1 MNKEYTELLKYLS
14 SKIQEEMMVMKDDM
28 AMGKAKDFSDYK
40 YAAGIYRGLIMANTI
55 LTDTIERMKNE

>member
-14 SKIQEEMMVMKDDM
+14 SKIQEEMTVMKDDM
-28 AMGKAKDFSDYK
+28 AMGKAKDFGDYK

-55 LTDTIERMKNE
+55 LTDTVERMKNE

>member
-14 SKIQEEMMVMKDDM
+14 SKIQEEMTVMKDDM
-28 AMGKAKDFSDYK
+28 AMGKAKDFGDYK

-55 LTDTIERMKNE
+55 LADTAERMKNE

>member
-14 SKIQEEMMVMKDDM
+14 SKIQEEMTVMKDDM
-28 AMGKAKDFSDYK
+28 AMGKAKDFGDYK

-55 LTDTIERMKNE
+55 LTDTAERMKNE